1 MITKKCN
8 VYDVFKVDQYLMAYG
23 LSVCPKYRGRG
34 IATEILKARVPFCK
48 AFGIPLTATLFTA
61 LISQKAATKAGFV
74 DGISVAY
81 DDLAKIDPRF
91 HFLNIDSKELKLMC
105 LKI

>member
-1 MITKKCN
+1 MKKYD
-8 VYDVFKVDQYLMAYG
+8 VYDVFKVEQYLTAYG
-23 LSVCPKYRGRG
+23 LSVSSKYRGRG

-48 AFGIPLTATLFTA
+48 AFSIPLTATLFTA
-61 LISQKAATKAGFV
+61 RISQKAAVKAGFT

-91 HFLNIDSKELKLMC
+91 YFPNIESKELKLMC